1 MICKIKTEEFLQLS
15 LGLNISKGKLI
26 TWTSTQ
32 DLQAK
37 HSVLDVST
45 NQRFVTET
53 SATEKYVSFL
63 IEQQ

>member
-32 DLQAK
+32 DLLAK
-37 HSVLDVST
+37 HSVLVST